1 MKKMFAIM
9 VMMMTIV
16 IQASAMSYTQ
26 ARQEA
31 LYLSDKMA
39 YELGLSAQQYADVY
53 EINLDYLMSVNTQSD
68 LYGISWQMRN
78 RDLRYVLTAYQYD
91 LFMRANYFYRPM
103 EWSGTS
109 WRFRVYTRYTNRS
122 HYYYA
127 QPSVYGSYRGG
138 NMRTGTSYY
147 ANRHYTQPTPMGGTN
162 WRQNSGAGHPAT
174 GHHGPTRST
183 TTTTTTTRTTT
194 HHGTTAPAGQGNGNW
209 RQNASGKGKGSST
222 TTTTTTTRQ
231 GSSTRQ
237 GQGGGNFHGKR

>member
-1 MKKMFAIM
+1 MFAIM

-162 WRQNSGAGHPAT
+162 WRQNGSAGHPAT

>member
-1 MKKMFAIM
+1 MFAIM

-109 WRFRVYTRYTNRS
+109 WRFRVYTRYTNRA

-162 WRQNSGAGHPAT
+162 WRQN
-174 GHHGPTRST
+174 
-183 TTTTTTTRTTT
+183 
-194 HHGTTAPAGQGNGNW
+194 
-209 RQNASGKGKGSST
+209 ASGKGKGSST

>member
-1 MKKMFAIM
+1 MFAIM
-9 VMMMTIV
+9 AMMMTIA

-53 EINLDYLMSVNTQSD
+53 EINLDYMMSIGTQSD
-68 LYGISWQMRN
+68 LYGINWQMRN

-91 LFMRANYFYRPM
+91 LYMRANYFYRPM

-122 HYYYA
+122 HYYYTH
-127 QPSVYGSYRGG
+127 PSVYNTYRGG
-138 NMRTGTSYY
+138 HMRTGSSHY
-147 ANRHYTQPTPMGGTN
+147 ANRHYTQPTPMGGN
-162 WRQNSGAGHPAT
+162 SWRDNSGANRPS
-174 GHHGPTRST
+174 TRPQGNTHRS

-194 HHGTTAPAGQGNGNW
+194 HHGTTAPSGQGNGNW
-209 RQNASGKGKGSST
+209 RQNASSGNRST
-222 TTTTTTTRQ
+222 TTTTTTTRKTRQ
-231 GSSTRQ
+231 GSSSSSN
-237 GQGGGNFHGKR
+237 QGGGNFHGRR

>member
-1 MKKMFAIM
+1 MFAIM

-138 NMRTGTSYY
+138 HMRTGTSHY

-162 WRQNSGAGHPAT
+162 WRQNGGAGHPAT

-209 RQNASGKGKGSST
+209 RQNASGKGRGSST